1 MASVI
6 ENWLVVTIAPLIV
19 LAVVTIIIPLLAG
32 QSIFDSTTSNML
44 VSTGTSL
51 GDFGPVIII
60 IAILGGAAVLIGGR
74 R

>member
-6 ENWLVVTIAPLIV
+6 ENWLLVTIAPLIV

-44 VSTGTSL
+44 VSTGTAL